1 MQKQSGGTQ
10 ELRELAC
17 ELEIIEAK
25 VEALPAGPELL
36 ELAAR
41 EYEIL
46 ATLSRPWRVPEPE

>member
-1 MQKQSGGTQ
+1 MQKQSGGTK

-25 VEALPAGPELL
+25 VEETPAASPELL

-46 ATLSRPWRVPEPE
+46 AQLASPWRRPE